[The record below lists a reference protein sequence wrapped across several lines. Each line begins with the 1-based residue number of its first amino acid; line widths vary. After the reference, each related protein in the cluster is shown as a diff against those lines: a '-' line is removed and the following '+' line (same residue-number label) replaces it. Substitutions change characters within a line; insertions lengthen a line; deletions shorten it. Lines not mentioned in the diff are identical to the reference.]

1 MYKVIYIMLL
11 LLGILGIAFGYKK
24 ETIKAKDIGV
34 KALSI
39 SLILIVLVI
48 LTIFIK

>member
-1 MYKVIYIMLL
+1 MYKIIYIILL

-24 ETIKAKDIGV
+24 GNIRAKDIGV

>member
-1 MYKVIYIMLL
+1 MYKVIYIVLL

-24 ETIKAKDIGV
+24 GRIRAKDIGV

-39 SLILIVLVI
+39 SIILAILVLI
-48 LTIFIK
+48 TIFIK